1 MYRYRGEITE
11 EAVLVFAAKRGYLSP
26 SYPAMPNEE
35 NHMQVMAIMT
45 GVGIFAIVGML
56 AMLPSLLSQARQT
69 ERDSFSRGGHSDAPW
84 RSGLTIPSAR
94 PYRSP
99 SF

>member
-1 MYRYRGEITE
+1 MFGR
-11 EAVLVFAAKRGYLSP
+11 LS
-26 SYPAMPNEE
+26 SMIAESWNSIVRSVWNEE
-35 NHMQVMAIMT
+35 NHMQVMAITT

-56 AMLPSLLSQARQT
+56 AMLPSLLSQARQR

-84 RSGLTIPSAR
+84 RSGLTVPSAR

-99 SF
+99 SFSDRKFQ